1 MLGHIYYAIGLFILI
16 AIIAHIS
23 RFKKIQS
30 ISEWVEKFKDVT
42 GKDPQ
47 KADYRSKEELNLFLG
62 ISILSFIEFMWAL
75 GGLLTGSWYIF
86 LSLFI
91 YSIIIRLII
100 KPIKFTL
107 FGKIVVLHF
116 IILKFL
122 VYLYLIINHFH
133 LHYDTLSIIKS
144 YL

>member
-1 MLGHIYYAIGLFILI
+1 MLGHIYYIIGLFVLVTILT
-16 AIIAHIS
+16 HLS
-23 RFKKIQS
+23 KFKKIQS
-30 ISEWVEKFKDVT
+30 VIEWVDKFKNVT
-42 GKDPQ
+42 GKQPQ
-47 KADYRSKEELNLFLG
+47 KEDYRSKEELNLFLG
-62 ISILSFIEFMWAL
+62 ISILAVIEFIWIIC
-75 GGLLTGSWYIF
+75 GLVTSSWYIF

-107 FGKIVVLHF
+107 FGKIMILHF
-116 IILKFL
+116 IIVKFL

>member
-1 MLGHIYYAIGLFILI
+1 MLGHIYYATGLLILI
-16 AIIAHIS
+16 SIIAHIS

-30 ISEWVEKFKDVT
+30 VSEWVEKFKSVT

-47 KADYRSKEELNLFLG
+47 KSDFRSKEELNLSIG
-62 ISILSFIEFMWAL
+62 ISILSLLEFMWAL

-91 YSIIIRLII
+91 YSIIIRLLI

-107 FGKIVVLHF
+107 FGKIAALHF